1 MNHDDLPS
9 SEQEQVPSG
18 TQVPPPAEPPPS
30 AQVPPPTEPPAAG
43 QVPPPAEPPAEPPAP
58 GILELM
64 YGALFAPVSTFRNV
78 AARPQLGKCTIVL
91 LIVVI
96 IGAVGGMLS
105 FHRQMGAFSGFGSL
119 SEFTG
124 PGVPGMPEFPVQSFA
139 AARMPMIFVAVPI
152 GSFLLWYLQTAVFHL
167 TAVLLGGQGQ
177 VVPLMAVLALGTM
190 PGVFS
195 GPAMLLGALVHSSVG
210 DWLNFILGIWSLVL
224 YAIGIREVHRFSTGR
239 AVATLLM
246 PLVVVIALVLL
257 MVLIMFV
264 GFASMFGHM
273 FPGGT
278 FTP

>member
-1 MNHDDLPS
+1 MNHDDLPPRPPS
-9 SEQEQVPSG
+9 DEEQVPAG
-18 TQVPPPAEPPPS
+18 VPAPGEPPPSAGAAPAEPPPA
-30 AQVPPPTEPPAAG
+30 AQVPPPP
-43 QVPPPAEPPAEPPAP
+43 EPPAP

-124 PGVPGMPEFPVQSFA
+124 RGVPGMPEFPVQSFA
-139 AARMPMIFVAVPI
+139 AALMPMIFVGIPI
-152 GSFLLWYLQTAVFHL
+152 GSFLVWYLQTAVFHL
-167 TAVLLGGQGQ
+167 TAVLLGGRGE
-177 VVPLMAVLALGTM
+177 VIPLMAVLALGSM

-224 YAIGIREVHRFSTGR
+224 YAIGIREAHRFSTGR

-246 PLVVVIALVLL
+246 PLVVVIALV
-257 MVLIMFV
+257 VLAVLFLFV
-264 GFASMFGHM
+264 GFASMLGHM

>member
-1 MNHDDLPS
+1 MNHDDLPPRPPS
-9 SEQEQVPSG
+9 DEEQVPAG
-18 TQVPPPAEPPPS
+18 VPAPGEPPPSAGAAPAEPPPA
-30 AQVPPPTEPPAAG
+30 AQVPPPP
-43 QVPPPAEPPAEPPAP
+43 EPPAP

-124 PGVPGMPEFPVQSFA
+124 RGVPGMPEFPVQSFA
-139 AARMPMIFVAVPI
+139 AALMPMIFVGIPI
-152 GSFLLWYLQTAVFHL
+152 GSFLVWYLQTAVFHL
-167 TAVLLGGQGQ
+167 TAVLLGGRGE
-177 VVPLMAVLALGTM
+177 VIPLMAVLALGSM

-224 YAIGIREVHRFSTGR
+224 YAIGIREAHRFSTGR

-246 PLVVVIALVLL
+246 PLVVVIALV
-257 MVLIMFV
+257 VLAVLFLFV
-264 GFASMFGHM
+264 SFASMLGHM